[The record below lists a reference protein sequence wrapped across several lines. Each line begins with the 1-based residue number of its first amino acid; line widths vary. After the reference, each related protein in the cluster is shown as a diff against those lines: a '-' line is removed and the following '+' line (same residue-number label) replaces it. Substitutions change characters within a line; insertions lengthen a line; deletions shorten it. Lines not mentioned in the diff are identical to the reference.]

1 MKPLFLL
8 LGSNLGDRVSY
19 LQEACRQLSA
29 LFGESGQKSSLY
41 ETAAWGVEDQ
51 PAFLNQALLF
61 HSDIPALEVLAFTQ
75 QVEQDLGRE
84 RKERWGAR
92 VIDIDILFYGNT
104 VLETPTLTIP
114 HPHLHQRR
122 FTLAPLAELAPQFVH
137 PVLNQTIEQ
146 LITVCLDPLEVK
158 LISS

>member
-19 LQEACRQLSA
+19 LQEAYLQLSA
-29 LFGESGQKSSLY
+29 IFGESGQKSSMY

-61 HSDIPALEVLAFTQ
+61 HLDLPPLEILAFTQ

-92 VIDIDILFYGNT
+92 VIDIDILLYGNT

-122 FTLAPLAELAPQFVH
+122 FTLAPLAELAPEFDH
-137 PVLNQTIEQ
+137 PVLGQTIAQ
-146 LITVCLDPLEVK
+146 LLAVCPDTLPVR
-158 LISS
+158 LIS